1 MRKQYHF
8 RPSKNGYY
16 AWDVD
21 KLVES
26 SKDFPVISVKLSKI
40 KELDENFWYG
50 GHNDIPTCRSIA
62 EHMQLVNET
71 SLQYPII
78 LSEEGRV
85 MDGMHRVLKAILN
98 KDKSI
103 KAVKFDKT
111 PEPDYEDVFPDDL
124 SYDEE

>member
-21 KLVES
+21 KLVER
-26 SKDFPVISVKLSKI
+26 SKDFPVISVKLSEI

-50 GHNDIPTCRSIA
+50 GD
-62 EHMQLVNET
+62 
-71 SLQYPII
+71 
-78 LSEEGRV
+78 
-85 MDGMHRVLKAILN
+85 KAVLN
-98 KDKSI
+98 KNQSI

-111 PEPDYEDVFPDDL
+111 PEPDYVDVFPNEL
-124 SYDEE
+124 SYDQD

>member
-21 KLVES
+21 KLVTR
-26 SKDFPVISVKLSKI
+26 SKDFPVISVKLSEI

-50 GHNDIPTCRSIA
+50 GD
-62 EHMQLVNET
+62 
-71 SLQYPII
+71 
-78 LSEEGRV
+78 
-85 MDGMHRVLKAILN
+85 KAILN
-98 KDKSI
+98 KDQSI

-111 PEPDYEDVFPDDL
+111 SEPDYEDVFPDEL
-124 SYDEE
+124 SYDEDCSK